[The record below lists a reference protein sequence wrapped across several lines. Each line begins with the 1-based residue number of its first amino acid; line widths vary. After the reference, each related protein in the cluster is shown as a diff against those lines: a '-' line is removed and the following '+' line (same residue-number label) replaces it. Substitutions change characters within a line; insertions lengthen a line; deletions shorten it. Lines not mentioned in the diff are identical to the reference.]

1 MTQRGRIHDM
11 AFSVIQ
17 TELSI
22 DDGIGGFNSAINSR
36 LREGLWV
43 HLLPLIEGPRVC
55 VYWELRG
62 SP

>member
-1 MTQRGRIHDM
+1 VTQRVCIRDM

-17 TELSI
+17 TELSVYCEVSSYLN
-22 DDGIGGFNSAINSR
+22 GR
-36 LREGLWV
+36 LREPLWV